1 MSTLNRVVGSTKCR
15 YSREVQSLMPKMKSA
30 MYTSLPCTHQPTY
43 AFARYTCKEIGALK
57 FVMREVLDD
66 ASRTVEM

>member
-1 MSTLNRVVGSTKCR
+1 
-15 YSREVQSLMPKMKSA
+15 MKSA